1 MWEFQTKVWEI
12 SLYVGNQ
19 LVDDSAFSVHSIIS
33 AKICIKGSGRVIF
46 TWTHFSRKFI
56 LLKDTQSSH

>member
-1 MWEFQTKVWEI
+1 MWEFQSKVWEI

-33 AKICIKGSGRVIF
+33 AKICIKWILESNF
-46 TWTHFSRKFI
+46 YMDTLFSKNLFHSKK
-56 LLKDTQSSH
+56 LA